1 MAFEAFIIASPGN
14 AVPLDHR
21 VGEKLVMLNDNFLI
35 AGRE

>member
-14 AVPLDHR
+14 AAPLDHR
-21 VGEKLVMLNDNFLI
+21 VGEKPVPLNDNFLF